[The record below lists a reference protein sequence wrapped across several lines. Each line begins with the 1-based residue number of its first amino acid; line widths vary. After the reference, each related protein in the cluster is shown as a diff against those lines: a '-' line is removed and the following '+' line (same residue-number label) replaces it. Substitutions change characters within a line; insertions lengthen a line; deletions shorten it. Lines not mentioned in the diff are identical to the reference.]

1 MSQKYK
7 LVKRYSKPG
16 DTESEQKYYAV
27 AVSSGVSDIN
37 HLARL
42 IGARST
48 VSSADVKAVLDN
60 LNFVM
65 DVELRAGRI
74 VKIGELGTF
83 RLSVCCRG
91 AETEAEFNHTF
102 LRKGKIR
109 FTPGQS
115 LKDTVGLMSF
125 SRVSNT
131 TGSKASEEGG
141 LNDSDL

>member
-16 DTESEQKYYAV
+16 DKTSEQKYYAM

-42 IGARST
+42 IEARST

-83 RLSVCCRG
+83 RLSIGGKG
-91 AETEAEFNHTF
+91 AETEAEFNQTL
-102 LRKGKIR
+102 LRRGRIR
-109 FTPGQS
+109 FTPGKS
-115 LKDTVGLMSF
+115 LQDTIGVMNF
-125 SRVSNT
+125 SRVAKATSGNT
-131 TGSKASEEGG
+131 SEDGG
-141 LNDSDL
+141 ITDSEL